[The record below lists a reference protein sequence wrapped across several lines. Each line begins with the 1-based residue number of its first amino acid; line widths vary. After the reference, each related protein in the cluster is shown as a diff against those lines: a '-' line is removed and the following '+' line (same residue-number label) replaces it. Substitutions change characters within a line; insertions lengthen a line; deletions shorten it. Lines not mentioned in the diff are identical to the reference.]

1 MKIDCI
7 VTRGEDGVYCAEV
20 PAMPGLVTDG
30 RTLAELRKRLAEAVG
45 LYLEDLVAEHV
56 EKTRASSRADDW
68 RAFSFD
74 IVPGTMSSPARKR
87 NRHAALA

>member
-1 MKIDCI
+1 MKINCI

-30 RTLAELRKRLAEAVG
+30 RTLAELRERLAEAVG
-45 LYLEDLVAEHV
+45 LYLEDLADE
-56 EKTRASSRADDW
+56 RAKKVRVPADEW

-74 IVPGTMSSPARKR
+74 IVPGTLTPARKR
-87 NRHAALA
+87 GRATVA